1 MLPLFNCI
9 NPPVEH
15 AGFPNLLS
23 KCTHVGDKDSGSIY
37 VHTPEFLALFLN
49 TVLCILV
56 NVCPTSNA
64 VPA

>member
-23 KCTHVGDKDSGSIY
+23 KCTHVGVCDIGSTY
-37 VHTPEFLALFLN
+37 AHTPELFAEFHNLVLSAVLN
-49 TVLCILV
+49 V
-56 NVCPTSNA
+56 
-64 VPA
+64 

>member
-23 KCTHVGDKDSGSIY
+23 KCTHVGVCDIGSPY
-37 VHTPEFLALFLN
+37 AHTPELFAEFHNLVLSAVLN
-49 TVLCILV
+49 V
-56 NVCPTSNA
+56 
-64 VPA
+64 